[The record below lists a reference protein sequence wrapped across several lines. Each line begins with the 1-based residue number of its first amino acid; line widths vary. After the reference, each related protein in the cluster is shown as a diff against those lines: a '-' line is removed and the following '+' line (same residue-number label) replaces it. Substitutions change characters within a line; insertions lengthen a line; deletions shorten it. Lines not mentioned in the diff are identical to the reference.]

1 MKSTIYTAPSGFVY
15 DYLNPKMGPD
25 GEELH
30 LYANKLSISRFDTID
45 NYQLILDPKEKVE

>member
-1 MKSTIYTAPSGFVY
+1 MKSIIYTAPKGFVY
-15 DYLNPKMGPD
+15 DYLNSKTGPD

-45 NYQLILDPKEKVE
+45 NYKLILDPKEKAE

>member
-45 NYQLILDPKEKVE
+45 NYQLVLDPEERIE

>member
-1 MKSTIYTAPSGFVY
+1 MKSTIYIAPSGFVY

-45 NYQLILDPKEKVE
+45 NYQLVLDPKERIE